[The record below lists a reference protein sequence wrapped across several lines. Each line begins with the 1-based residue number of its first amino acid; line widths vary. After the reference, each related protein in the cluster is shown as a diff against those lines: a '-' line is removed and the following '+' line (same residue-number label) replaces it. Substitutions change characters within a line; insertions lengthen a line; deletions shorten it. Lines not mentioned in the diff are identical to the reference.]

1 MKKISKWLYIF
12 SLYTWLANM
21 AFIIINLFVDMFA
34 ISVVLLFVSVALQGI
49 FSGAFSNNDFALEKT
64 ANKTWLDCM
73 VLISKILSAF
83 GMGIGAGSLFIAGGG
98 PEIVGEEYCI
108 VNHGA
113 VVRVIS
119 GNWYIYF
126 SVCQYLMLFF
136 GMLIFTTFMF
146 ARIRSI
152 FLMQSSNEH
161 ITKSSA
167 ENK

>member
-34 ISVVLLFVSVALQGI
+34 ISFILLFVSVVLQGI

-83 GMGIGAGSLFIAGGG
+83 GMGIGAGSLFIVGGV

-126 SVCQYLMLFF
+126 SVCQYLMLSF

-167 ENK
+167 EN